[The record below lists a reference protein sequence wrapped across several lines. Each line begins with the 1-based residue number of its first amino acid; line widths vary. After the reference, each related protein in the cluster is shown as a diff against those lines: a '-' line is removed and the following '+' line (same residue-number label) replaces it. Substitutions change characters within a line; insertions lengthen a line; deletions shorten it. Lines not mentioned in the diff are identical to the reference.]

1 MKDLL
6 TAYQDR
12 LVLVTGAGGFIGSHL
27 VEGLVGLGA
36 RVRALDHQPREAQ
49 ANLAAVIDRIDY
61 VQRSLGEDSPLD
73 DVVGGC
79 DYVFH
84 LAANASVPLSAEQ
97 PALDFELNVG
107 GTYRVMEALRRTG
120 AGRLIFPSTASVY
133 GEPVRD
139 PMDESHPLRPQSP
152 YAGSKLAAEFLL
164 DAYAR
169 CYGFDHVRARLFSTF
184 GPRQRKYVMFDL
196 LEKLRRD
203 PRRLEILG
211 TGRQMRTYS
220 YVADTVQ
227 ALLHLGAHPDA
238 RGEVFN
244 IGGEQP
250 LSIRELAEL
259 IVETIGIEPP
269 EMVFTGQSWPGD
281 VQRLIGDWSRL
292 RGLGYRPAVGLRE
305 GLRRLVEWHRSEYAP
320 PW

>member
-1 MKDLL
+1 MDLRN
-6 TAYQDR
+6 AYDQR
-12 LVLVTGAGGFIGSHL
+12 SVVVTGAGGFIGSHL
-27 VEGLVGLGA
+27 VEALVKLGA
-36 RVRALDHQPREAQ
+36 RVRALDHLARDAQ
-49 ANLAAVIDRIDY
+49 VNLAAVIDRIEY
-61 VQRSLGEDSPLD
+61 VQRSLDQDVPLD

-79 DYVFH
+79 DYLFH
-84 LAANASVPLSAEQ
+84 LAANASVPLSSER
-97 PALDFELNVG
+97 PGMDFEINVG
-107 GTYRVMEALRRTG
+107 GTYRVMEAFRRAG

-133 GEPVRD
+133 GEPLRD
-139 PMDESHPLRPQSP
+139 PMDETHPLRPMSP

-169 CYGFDHVRARLFSTF
+169 CYGFDHRRARLFSTF

-196 LEKLRRD
+196 IEKLRRD

-211 TGRQMRTYS
+211 TGLQLRTYS

-227 ALLHLGAHPDA
+227 ALLHIGAHPDA

-244 IGGEQP
+244 IGGEEP
-250 LSIRELAEL
+250 ISIRELAEL
-259 IVETIGIEPP
+259 IVETLGIAPP

-281 VQRLIGDWSRL
+281 VQRLIGDWSKL
-292 RGLGYRPAVGLRE
+292 RALGYEPRIGLRE
-305 GLRRLVEWHRSEYAP
+305 GLRRLAAWHRGEFSP